1 MALLK
6 RQKYKLVD
14 ILSKIYP
21 TLEEVV
27 RVIRDVRSK
36 DIDIEGASSKR
47 WNNIVEFIKDK
58 DDFSSTLNAISF
70 DLTQSKPESDKDRKN
85 FEELKT
91 EIYAQ
96 TPELLL
102 NHLRDIINTRQ
113 CVLFLGPNAFK
124 CIQRDRIVPFSDYL
138 AGKFVAELNR
148 MDIFC
153 EPVAVNEL
161 SYLID
166 RYESREAA
174 SLADT
179 KAFAAKWYREA
190 TPYIPFYEKLESL
203 NFPVVINTNPEI
215 LFGRRANTERFVHL
229 RYDKSNAQ
237 AQALPADY
245 SGKTIVYNIYGSFD
259 NEHSVLFTEK
269 EAVAFTKGAYEKNPP
284 ILQEV
289 RTQVMQ
295 SYGLFVGFDFHDW
308 HLKILFDVLD
318 LRNKPGN
325 YSVYDGEIAEQ
336 HLEYYSRQ
344 FNMTFYTED
353 DLLMDL

>member
-6 RQKYKLVD
+6 RQQYKLVD
-14 ILSKIYP
+14 ILSKVYL
-21 TLEEVV
+21 TLEEAV
-27 RVIRDVRSK
+27 RVIPDVQHD
-36 DIDIEGASSKR
+36 DIVLEGSSSMR
-47 WNNIVEFIKDK
+47 WNNIIEFIKDTEN
-58 DDFSSTLNAISF
+58 FSSILNAISE
-70 DLTQSKPESDKDRKN
+70 DLALSRPESDKSRKN

-102 NHLRDIINTRQ
+102 NHLRDIINRRQ

-124 CIQRDRIVPFSDYL
+124 CVQKDRIVPYSDYL
-138 AGKFVAELNR
+138 AGKFVAELKR
-148 MDIFC
+148 LDIFC
-153 EPVAVNEL
+153 EPTAFNDL

-179 KAFAAKWYREA
+179 KAFAAKRYREA
-190 TPYIPFYEKLESL
+190 IPYIPLYQKLESL

-215 LFGRRANTERFVHL
+215 LFGRKDNTEKFIHL
-229 RYDKSNAQ
+229 RYDKSNVKAQ
-237 AQALPADY
+237 ELPADY
-245 SGKTIVYNIYGSFD
+245 SEKTIVYNIYGSFD

-353 DLLMDL
+353 NFLMEL